1 MNKLYNE
8 INEYFN
14 ERTINN
20 FEYLQD
26 NIYTSVMK
34 EYNAKRPNIWICS
47 LKKID
52 FLNGCFVLMSDYTI
66 VYKNKIYIIDT
77 IEENFIILINY
88 WKLSNDNKVKEI
100 YIFNTKN
107 ISKEDITKLQLELTI

>member
-26 NIYTSVMK
+26 NLRTSVMK
-34 EYNAKRPNIWICS
+34 EYNVKRPNIFICS

-52 FLNGCFVLMSDYTI
+52 FLKGCFVLISNYTI
-66 VYKNKIYIIDT
+66 FYRDRIYIIDT

-88 WKLSNDNKVKEI
+88 WKLFNDDEVKEI
-100 YIFNTKN
+100 YIFDTKN